1 MGTQTMTETNEH
13 GRISFGVGVESEN
26 VNMSVVVRRG
36 AYGNGSRIG
45 VHFSGLSDTVGDI
58 VNMTARMTD
67 AEALAMAQAII
78 AAVNGGEED
87 CVSFPPRD

>member
-1 MGTQTMTETNEH
+1 MTETNEH
-13 GRISFGVGVESEN
+13 GRISFGWTGSQTED
-26 VNMSVVVRRG
+26 VNMGVVVRRG

-45 VHFSGLSDTVGDI
+45 IHFSGYSNNAVQQ
-58 VNMTARMTD
+58 VSMTARLTN

-87 CVSFPPRD
+87 SVSFPPRD